1 MNWLAHVFLS
11 GQDIDVQLGNL
22 LADPLKGRS
31 WSGAPQGIAVGMA
44 LHRKMDRFTDQHAVF
59 KRSCGRL
66 GRQGRLR
73 AVVMDVVYDHF
84 LSRHWSRYCP
94 YPLVDYIQQFHRNA
108 LLAAQH
114 HPYKARVFVT
124 RLVLSGRLGQYGSWD
139 GLASTLERMDQ
150 RLSPR
155 VRAKEATSDYL
166 FPIEKVYDSLDKDFQ
181 DFFPE
186 LMSHVNHD
194 MMIDF

>member
-1 MNWLAHVFLS
+1 M
-11 GQDIDVQLGNL
+11 QLGNL

-31 WSGAPQGIAVGMA
+31 WPDAPKGVIEGMV
-44 LHRKMDRFTDQHAVF
+44 LHRNIDRFTDQHPVF

-84 LSRHWSRYCP
+84 LSHHWEAYCRF
-94 YPLVDYIQQFHRNA
+94 PLVDYIQQFHRNA

-114 HPYKARVFVT
+114 HPFKARTFIT
-124 RLVLSGRLGQYGSWD
+124 DLVLSGRLGQYGSWA
-139 GLASTLERMDQ
+139 GLESTLKRMDQ

-155 VRAKEATSDYL
+155 VRAKESTSEYL
-166 FPIEKVYDSLDKDFQ
+166 FAIGNVYDSLGADFQ
-181 DFFPE
+181 QFFPE
-186 LMSHVNHD
+186 LMAHVKHGK
-194 MMIDF
+194 MTDF